1 MKIIL
6 LRPNTSEGYNKEISH
21 LRACEPPL
29 WLMHMANYYKSDT
42 LIDADANNY
51 TREETVAQVVAQ
63 KPDKVIIL
71 ASGAHPSANIQQ
83 KEISGDLEKLFKE
96 IGIEVECYSN
106 LPIDPCKYGPPRWNL
121 VDISKY
127 KAHNWHSWSNNNIR
141 EPYGTIFTSISCP
154 YKCEFCQVK
163 DFYGETYVQRPL
175 DNIAKDFDTLAQL
188 NISNIKM
195 MDELFVFNPKRLE
208 LICDDIIGRGYHFNI
223 WAYARIDIMTDKML
237 RKMKQAGINWL
248 AYGIETGS
256 ERIRKNVL
264 KGNFDNNR
272 VKEVIKMTK
281 DNGINAFGNYMFGFW
296 EDDLSTMQE
305 TLDLAKELNCEFANF
320 YCVVAYPGSKLYD
333 EMKEKGIE
341 LPTNYLGYAQM
352 SKEFK
357 PLPTKYL
364 KAEDVLRFRDNAF
377 SEYFKN
383 LPYLSLMKEK
393 FGKDVVKEIQ
403 EMTKIQLIRN
413 A

>member
-1 MKIIL
+1 MNKIIC
-6 LRPNTSEGYNKEISH
+6 LRPNTSLGYNKEISH
-21 LRACEPPL
+21 LRSVEPPI
-29 WLMHMANYYKSDT
+29 WLMIMANFYETDI
-42 LIDADANNY
+42 LVDADACNY
-51 TREETVAQVVAQ
+51 TKEETVEKVLAYSPKKVV
-63 KPDKVIIL
+63 IL
-71 ASGAHPSANIQQ
+71 ATGAHPSSNVQQ
-83 KEISGDLEKLFKE
+83 KEISTELEKMFQQKGL
-96 IGIEVECYSN
+96 EVECFDH
-106 LPIDPCKYGPPRWNL
+106 LPIDPCKYGSPRWDL

-127 KAHNWHSWSNNNIR
+127 KAHNWHAFGQSSR
-141 EPYGTIFTSISCP
+141 SPYGAIFTSVSCP
-154 YKCEFCQVK
+154 FKCSFCQVK
-163 DFYGETYVQRPL
+163 SFYGENYIQRPL
-175 DNIAKDFDTLAQL
+175 DDIAKDFDTLAQL

-195 MDELFVFNPKRLE
+195 MDELFVFNPKRLD

-281 DNGINAFGNYMFGFW
+281 DNGINCLGNYMFGFW

-305 TLDLAKELNCEFANF
+305 TLDFAKELNCEFANF
-320 YCVVAYPGSKLYD
+320 YCVSAFPGSPLYD

-383 LPYLSLMKEK
+383 LPYLSMMKEK

-403 EMTKIQLIRN
+403 NMTKITLERN
-413 A
+413 I